1 MTKEE
6 RKNVTT
12 EKKEKRQ
19 PMSEKE
25 CKFAAEKVRNHIQK
39 ASENVVDLKLGG
51 KTTLKTDD
59 HDENEKVSKLKTSR
73 TWFSFFV
80 CEIDAIWNSVRR
92 NMAPDSRHNK

>member
-12 EKKEKRQ
+12 EKKEERQ

-39 ASENVVDLKLGG
+39 ASENVVYLKFGR
-51 KTTLKTDD
+51 KY
-59 HDENEKVSKLKTSR
+59 
-73 TWFSFFV
+73 
-80 CEIDAIWNSVRR
+80 
-92 NMAPDSRHNK
+92 

>member
-12 EKKEKRQ
+12 EKKEERQ

-39 ASENVVDLKLGG
+39 ASENVVDLKFGR
-51 KTTLKTDD
+51 KNYI
-59 HDENEKVSKLKTSR
+59 ENRRSR
-73 TWFSFFV
+73 
-80 CEIDAIWNSVRR
+80 
-92 NMAPDSRHNK
+92 